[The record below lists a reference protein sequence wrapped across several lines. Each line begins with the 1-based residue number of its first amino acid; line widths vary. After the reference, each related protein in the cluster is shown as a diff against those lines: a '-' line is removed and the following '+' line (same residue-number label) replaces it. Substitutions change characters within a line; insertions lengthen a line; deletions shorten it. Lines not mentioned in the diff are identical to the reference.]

1 MALSHDHSLQEN
13 RNFGDE
19 PGTALEW
26 SGDDSKKEMAGE
38 GQVKNVKDKYTS
50 CMVRLWSRYSKAS
63 LLKKMMSSLSPGFS
77 VQGDRRV
84 CGQNIGIKM

>member
-13 RNFGDE
+13 CNFGDE

-50 CMVRLWSRYSKAS
+50 CMVRL
-63 LLKKMMSSLSPGFS
+63 
-77 VQGDRRV
+77 
-84 CGQNIGIKM
+84 